1 MISGLIPHRYAMALY
16 KYARE
21 TGSQQPIYD
30 AMKTVLAAYSDNKD
44 LQKTMSNPYVKGED
58 KRKVLDGLCQAK
70 PDSPFDR
77 FVQLVLDHKREEF
90 FQLMALAYRDIYRK
104 ENNISQVR
112 IVTAVEIPDTEMKR
126 LHDVVEKSFP
136 KSKFEY
142 EHEVDPEVIGGF
154 VIDVDSTRMDASI
167 SGELQQLR
175 QNLLT
180 GNN

>member
-21 TGSQQPIYD
+21 TGSQQPIYE

-136 KSKFEY
+136 KSVVTNRRNGVRPAPITVGETT
-142 EHEVDPEVIGGF
+142 PRL
-154 VIDVDSTRMDASI
+154 TRW
-167 SGELQQLR
+167 LQSHKTKR
-175 QNLLT
+175 MPP
-180 GNN
+180 

>member
-1 MISGLIPHRYAMALY
+1 M
-16 KYARE
+16 
-21 TGSQQPIYD
+21 
-30 AMKTVLAAYSDNKD
+30 
-44 LQKTMSNPYVKGED
+44 
-58 KRKVLDGLCQAK
+58 
-70 PDSPFDR
+70 
-77 FVQLVLDHKREEF
+77 LDHKREEF